1 MILLTF
7 FIIVVFSYVVLYLGG
22 RKYLEKFEA
31 KGQVRGP
38 RTASSESMP
47 VVSPPERPY
56 ATSPIDSVDDY
67 EYSVVFQN
75 EGSREVSDQ
84 HINDAMARYPLD
96 WSTQGPNSQHFQENQ
111 QEYKKTMK
119 PQLTRALLEEG
130 FDATLPDSL
139 QQDEEEKKI
148 LQTYQPKCTK
158 SLTEYCVD
166 DVKAIAERV
175 YEKKGMIPVIEK
187 SKQGTNIWEIV
198 ELKEKDPKI
207 VWEDDPVQPDA
218 LKQERGEDV
227 IEVPQMVSDVTAG
240 LDPFFQQ
247 RNPYRKQKNDY
258 GEWTPGLE
266 RMFAPTHPVK
276 SWF

>member
-7 FIIVVFSYVVLYLGG
+7 FVFIVFAYVVLYIGG
-22 RKYLEKFEA
+22 RKYLENFEN
-31 KGQVRGP
+31 KTQPP
-38 RTASSESMP
+38 RSASPESLA
-47 VVSPPERPY
+47 VIRPPERPY
-56 ATSPIDSVDDY
+56 TTNSIDSVDDY

-75 EGSREVSDQ
+75 EGSKEVSDQ

-96 WSTQGPNSQHFQENQ
+96 WSTQGPNSQYFQENQ
-111 QEYKKTMK
+111 EEYKKAGKNK

-139 QQDEEEKKI
+139 QQDEEERKI

-166 DVKAIAERV
+166 DVKTIAERV
-175 YEKKGMIPVIEK
+175 YGKKGLIPVVEK
-187 SKQGTNIWEIV
+187 SKQGSNIWEIV

-207 VWEDDPVQPDA
+207 IWEDDPVQEDET
-218 LKQERGEDV
+218 KRSRGEDM